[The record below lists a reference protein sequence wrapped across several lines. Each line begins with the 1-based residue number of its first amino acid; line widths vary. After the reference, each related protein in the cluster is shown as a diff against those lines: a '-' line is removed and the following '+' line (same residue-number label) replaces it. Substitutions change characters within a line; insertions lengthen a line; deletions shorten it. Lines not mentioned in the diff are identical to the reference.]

1 MLSRERSQTSVTDR
15 AMSHS
20 AAQNPEVAGSNPAPA
35 TKKVQVRGMITE
47 LGGHA
52 LFFVV
57 NQWSTNSAPRIAP

>member
-1 MLSRERSQTSVTDR
+1 MLEITLAAKRATRRVRS
-15 AMSHS
+15 AH
-20 AAQNPEVAGSNPAPA
+20 NPEVAGSNPAPA